1 MMNIDRR
8 IKYNLRYA
16 DDTVLLVECEQE
28 LQDLVEQVGTCSIK
42 CAFQHQLETVAKT
55 LNLEYFY
62 NMVDFETFLWEGRAV
77 TKKTGRATSHHF
89 LVAVF
94 SVR

>member
-1 MMNIDRR
+1 MNIDRR

-28 LQDLVEQVGTCSIK
+28 LQDLVEQISRCSIEW
-42 CAFQHQLETVAKT
+42 AFQHQLETVAKT

-77 TKKTGRATSHHF
+77 TKKTGRATSHLF